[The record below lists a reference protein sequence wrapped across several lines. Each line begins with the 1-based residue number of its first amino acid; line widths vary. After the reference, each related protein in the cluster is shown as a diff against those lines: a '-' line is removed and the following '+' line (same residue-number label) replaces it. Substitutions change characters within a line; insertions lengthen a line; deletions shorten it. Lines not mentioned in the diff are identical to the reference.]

1 VSCDGSIRFASEDK
15 LDVQEFRRVL
25 IDSGLGTIRP
35 VEDPERLARMLGNAN
50 LIVTARRE
58 DGELIGVAR
67 CITDHCWCCYLSDL
81 AVSSTAKGLGIG
93 RGLVAEVRQRLGPEV
108 AIFLASVPDAAGFYE
123 RIGMARMED
132 TFWLERER

>member
-1 VSCDGSIRFASEDK
+1 VSRDGSIRFASEDK

-81 AVSSTAKGLGIG
+81 AVSSIAKGLGIG